1 MSNFLH
7 RYTRAL
13 GVVGSAVLIAAL
25 TADHRWVTEPA
36 SLLVLGLATVAL
48 RSAQIPLTKYSALN
62 LVGAV
67 ALTGAL
73 VCGAPVTFAALY
85 LGVFIADVFVLRKTT
100 EFAWINS
107 GRETLALAAA
117 YGLFAGAMHFS
128 GTRELGADAAFAV
141 AVFVVGYFTLSRA
154 LLYFSLLVRDK
165 LMPDERAL
173 ILRYELV
180 TSGAAT
186 AAACAATI
194 AIATY
199 GWGAWPIL
207 LIVFAAGYVLKRILE
222 ESIAAEE
229 QNIIHAMEDVVTAD
243 VSLVEACALIE
254 RLAHRLVD
262 WTDFRIWQ
270 LQHDEL
276 RLVYRSSD
284 TTEDGRRIPEGTQP
298 PDAKTLGENHALLRK
313 LALESGRPVIV
324 IDAVR
329 DRRIE
334 SPRPEARS
342 AVVAPLRFG
351 DRNVGLFEV
360 EHHKRA
366 TYGVKQLALVQRV
379 ANQLA
384 TTLHI
389 YELRRPLLD
398 AVARMGGQVETLGRS
413 ARTLR
418 GGGESVARTIAE
430 ISRGIVEETD
440 QLTRSLE
447 VTRVLHEAT
456 TSVVRDGSAAAAAS
470 RRATDVATEHRG
482 TIAAAID
489 RLVSAKGF
497 VGESSAQIDQ
507 LTRTAAEVTEFI
519 AVIKEVAE
527 QTDLLALNAA
537 IEAARAGADGRGFA
551 VVADEVRKL
560 AEQSSRASARAADI
574 ILGFQ
579 EETRRIS
586 EQMERGR
593 AIVGDAEGLSA
604 AALRALDVILE
615 ATAESATH
623 ARRIAQVSR
632 DQEQECARLQDR
644 VGRIAGIS
652 DRNRSGAEAV
662 TALAKEQAFALAGLE
677 SATHE
682 LQSVAGYLGDLT
694 RRITTT
700 R

>member
-1 MSNFLH
+1 MNAFLH

-13 GVVGSAVLIAAL
+13 GIVGAAVLVAAL
-25 TADHRWVTEPA
+25 TADHRWIGDPA
-36 SLLVLGLATVAL
+36 TLLILGMATVVL

-73 VCGAPVTFAALY
+73 VAGAPVTLAAVY
-85 LGVFIADVFVLRKTT
+85 LGVYVADAFVLRKTT

-117 YGLFAGAMHFS
+117 YGLFAGAMHVT
-128 GTRELGADAAFAV
+128 GTEELGADAAFAV
-141 AVFVVGYFTLSRA
+141 AVFVVAYFSLSRA
-154 LLYFSLLVRDK
+154 LLYFSLLVRNK
-165 LMPDERAL
+165 LTADERAL

-180 TSGAAT
+180 TAGAST

-207 LIVFAAGYVLKRILE
+207 LIVCAAGYVLKRILE

-229 QNIIHAMEDVVTAD
+229 QNIIHDMEEVVTAD
-243 VSLVEACALIE
+243 VSLGEACALIE

-270 LQHDEL
+270 LQGEEL
-276 RLVYRSSD
+276 RLVFRSAESSRGDTRGPGSD
-284 TTEDGRRIPEGTQP
+284 YG
-298 PDAKTLGENHALLRK
+298 LLRK

-324 IDAVR
+324 IDALR

-366 TYGVKQLALVQRV
+366 TYGVKQLALLQRV

-389 YELRRPLLD
+389 YELRKPLLE
-398 AVARMGGQVETLGRS
+398 AVARMGGQVDTLGRS

-418 GGGESVARTIAE
+418 GGGESVARTVAE
-430 ISRGIVEETD
+430 ISRGIMEETD
-440 QLTRSLE
+440 QLARSLE
-447 VTRVLHEAT
+447 VTHRLHEAT

-482 TIAAAID
+482 TIATAID
-489 RLVSAKGF
+489 RLVSAKSF
-497 VGESSAQIDQ
+497 VGESSAQVDQ
-507 LTRTAAEVTEFI
+507 LTRTASEVTAFI

-537 IEAARAGADGRGFA
+537 IEAARAGAEGRGFA

-574 ILGFQ
+574 ILGFE

-593 AIVGDAEGLSA
+593 LIVGDAETLSE

-632 DQEQECARLQDR
+632 DQEQECARLEDR
-644 VGRIAGIS
+644 VGRIASIS

-662 TALAKEQAFALAGLE
+662 TASAKEQASALAGLE

>member
-1 MSNFLH
+1 MNAFLH

-13 GVVGSAVLIAAL
+13 GIVGAAVLVAAL
-25 TADHRWVTEPA
+25 TADHRWIGEPA
-36 SLLVLGLATVAL
+36 TLLILGMVTVVL

-73 VCGAPVTFAALY
+73 VAGAPVTLAAVY
-85 LGVFIADVFVLRKTT
+85 LGVYVADAFVLRKTT

-117 YGLFAGAMHFS
+117 YGLFAGAMHVT
-128 GTRELGADAAFAV
+128 GTEELGADAAFAV
-141 AVFVVGYFTLSRA
+141 AVFVVAYFSLSRA
-154 LLYFSLLVRDK
+154 LLYFSLLVRNK
-165 LMPDERAL
+165 LTADERAL

-180 TSGAAT
+180 MAGAST

-207 LIVFAAGYVLKRILE
+207 LIVCAAGYVLKRILE

-229 QNIIHAMEDVVTAD
+229 QNIIHDMEEVVTAD
-243 VSLVEACALIE
+243 VSLGEACALIE

-270 LQHDEL
+270 LQGEEL
-276 RLVYRSSD
+276 RLVFRSAESSRGDTRGPGSD
-284 TTEDGRRIPEGTQP
+284 YG
-298 PDAKTLGENHALLRK
+298 LLRK

-324 IDAVR
+324 IDALR

-366 TYGVKQLALVQRV
+366 TYGVKQLALLQRV

-389 YELRRPLLD
+389 YELRKPLLE
-398 AVARMGGQVETLGRS
+398 AVARMGGQVDTLGRS

-418 GGGESVARTIAE
+418 GGGESVARTVAE
-430 ISRGIVEETD
+430 ISRGIMEETD
-440 QLTRSLE
+440 QLARSLE
-447 VTRVLHEAT
+447 VTHRLHEAT
-456 TSVVRDGSAAAAAS
+456 TSVVRDGRAAAAAS

-482 TIAAAID
+482 TIATAID
-489 RLVSAKGF
+489 RLVSAKSF
-497 VGESSAQIDQ
+497 VGESSAQVDQ
-507 LTRTAAEVTEFI
+507 LTRTASEVTAFI

-537 IEAARAGADGRGFA
+537 IEAARAGAEGRGFA
-551 VVADEVRKL
+551 VVAAEVRKL
-560 AEQSSRASARAADI
+560 AEQSSRASARSADI
-574 ILGFQ
+574 ILGFE

-593 AIVGDAEGLSA
+593 LIVGDAETLSE

-632 DQEQECARLQDR
+632 DQEQECARLEDR
-644 VGRIAGIS
+644 VGRIASIS

-662 TALAKEQAFALAGLE
+662 TASAKEQASALAGLE

>member
-1 MSNFLH
+1 
-7 RYTRAL
+7 
-13 GVVGSAVLIAAL
+13 
-25 TADHRWVTEPA
+25 
-36 SLLVLGLATVAL
+36 
-48 RSAQIPLTKYSALN
+48 
-62 LVGAV
+62 
-67 ALTGAL
+67 
-73 VCGAPVTFAALY
+73 
-85 LGVFIADVFVLRKTT
+85 
-100 EFAWINS
+100 
-107 GRETLALAAA
+107 
-117 YGLFAGAMHFS
+117 
-128 GTRELGADAAFAV
+128 
-141 AVFVVGYFTLSRA
+141 
-154 LLYFSLLVRDK
+154 
-165 LMPDERAL
+165 
-173 ILRYELV
+173 
-180 TSGAAT
+180 
-186 AAACAATI
+186 
-194 AIATY
+194 
-199 GWGAWPIL
+199 
-207 LIVFAAGYVLKRILE
+207 
-222 ESIAAEE
+222 
-229 QNIIHAMEDVVTAD
+229 
-243 VSLVEACALIE
+243 
-254 RLAHRLVD
+254 
-262 WTDFRIWQ
+262 
-270 LQHDEL
+270 
-276 RLVYRSSD
+276 
-284 TTEDGRRIPEGTQP
+284 
-298 PDAKTLGENHALLRK
+298 
-313 LALESGRPVIV
+313 VIV
-324 IDAVR
+324 IDALR
-329 DRRIE
+329 DRRID

-366 TYGVKQLALVQRV
+366 TYGLKQLALVQRV

-418 GGGESVARTIAE
+418 GGGESVARTVAE
-430 ISRGIVEETD
+430 ISRGIIEETD
-440 QLTRSLE
+440 QLARSLE
-447 VTRVLHEAT
+447 VTRVLHDAT

-497 VGESSAQIDQ
+497 VGESSIQVDK

-537 IEAARAGADGRGFA
+537 IEAARAGAEGRGFA

-574 ILGFQ
+574 ILGFE

-644 VGRIAGIS
+644 VGRIADIS

-662 TALAKEQAFALAGLE
+662 TASAKEQAFALAGLE

>member
-1 MSNFLH
+1 MNAFLH

-13 GVVGSAVLIAAL
+13 GIVGAAVLVAAL
-25 TADHRWVTEPA
+25 TADHRWIGEPA
-36 SLLVLGLATVAL
+36 TLLILGMVTVVL

-73 VCGAPVTFAALY
+73 VAGAPVTLAAVY
-85 LGVFIADVFVLRKTT
+85 LGVYVADAFVLRKTT

-117 YGLFAGAMHFS
+117 YGLFAGAMHVT
-128 GTRELGADAAFAV
+128 GTEELGADAAFAV
-141 AVFVVGYFTLSRA
+141 AVFVVAYFSLSRA
-154 LLYFSLLVRDK
+154 LLYFSLLVRNK
-165 LMPDERAL
+165 LTADERAL

-180 TSGAAT
+180 TAGAST

-207 LIVFAAGYVLKRILE
+207 LIVCAAGYVLKRILE

-229 QNIIHAMEDVVTAD
+229 QNIIHDMEEVVTAD
-243 VSLVEACALIE
+243 VSLGEACALIE

-270 LQHDEL
+270 LQGEEL
-276 RLVYRSSD
+276 RLVFRSAESSRGDTRGPGSD
-284 TTEDGRRIPEGTQP
+284 YG
-298 PDAKTLGENHALLRK
+298 LLRK

-324 IDAVR
+324 IDALR

-366 TYGVKQLALVQRV
+366 TYGVKQLALLQRV

-389 YELRRPLLD
+389 YELRKPLLE
-398 AVARMGGQVETLGRS
+398 AVARMGGQVDTLGRS

-418 GGGESVARTIAE
+418 GGGESVARTVAE
-430 ISRGIVEETD
+430 ISRGIMEETD
-440 QLTRSLE
+440 QLARSLE
-447 VTRVLHEAT
+447 VTHRLHEAT

-482 TIAAAID
+482 TIATAID
-489 RLVSAKGF
+489 RLVSAKSF
-497 VGESSAQIDQ
+497 VGESSAQVDQ
-507 LTRTAAEVTEFI
+507 LTRTASEVTAFI

-537 IEAARAGADGRGFA
+537 IEAARAGAEGRGFA

-574 ILGFQ
+574 ILGFE

-593 AIVGDAEGLSA
+593 LIVGDAETLSE

-632 DQEQECARLQDR
+632 DQEQECARLEDR
-644 VGRIAGIS
+644 VGRIASIS

-662 TALAKEQAFALAGLE
+662 TASAKEQASALAGLE

>member
-1 MSNFLH
+1 VNVLLH

-13 GVVGSAVLIAAL
+13 GVVGAVVLIAAL
-25 TADHRWVTEPA
+25 FADQRWIYEPA
-36 SLLVLGLATVAL
+36 TLLALGLVAAAL
-48 RSAQIPLTKYSALN
+48 RAAPIPLTKYSSLN
-62 LVGAV
+62 LVGTV

-73 VCGAPVTFAALY
+73 VAGAPVTLAAVY
-85 LGVFIADVFVLRKTT
+85 LGVYAADVWVLRKTT
-100 EFAWINS
+100 EFAWINA
-107 GRETLALAAA
+107 GREALTLAAA
-117 YGLFAGAMHFS
+117 YGLFAGAMRLS
-128 GTRELGADAAFAV
+128 GATELGSDAAFAV
-141 AVFVVGYFTLSRA
+141 AVFVVSYFVLGRA
-154 LLYFSLLVRDK
+154 LLYFTLLVRDK
-165 LMPDERAL
+165 LLPDERAL

-186 AAACAATI
+186 GAACATTI
-194 AIATY
+194 ALATY

-207 LIVFAAGYVLKRILE
+207 VILAAAGWVLRRILE

-243 VSLVEACALIE
+243 VSLGEACALIE

-262 WTDFRIWQ
+262 WGDFRIWA
-270 LQHDEL
+270 LHGEEL
-276 RLVYRSSD
+276 RLVYR
-284 TTEDGRRIPEGTQP
+284 TGEG
-298 PDAKTLGENHALLRK
+298 LLADLRVAGSAGSVLRN
-313 LALESGRPVIV
+313 LALESGRPVV
-324 IDAVR
+324 VLDAFR
-329 DRRIE
+329 DRRVE
-334 SPRPEARS
+334 NPQPQGRS
-342 AVVAPLRFG
+342 AVTVPLRFG
-351 DRNVGLFEV
+351 DRNVGLLEV

-366 TYGVKQLALVQRV
+366 IYGVKQVALVQRV

-389 YELRRPLLD
+389 HELRQPLLD
-398 AVARMGGQVETLGRS
+398 AVARMGGQVETLGHS

-418 GGGESVARTIAE
+418 GGGESVARTVAD
-430 ISRGIVEETD
+430 ISRGIVEETE
-440 QLTRSLE
+440 QLSRSLE

-456 TSVVRDGSAAAAAS
+456 TGVVRDGSAAAEAS
-470 RRATDVATEHRG
+470 RRATDVATEHRV
-482 TIAAAID
+482 TIATAID

-497 VGESSAQIDQ
+497 VGESSLQIER
-507 LTRTAAEVTEFI
+507 LAKTAGRVTEFI

-537 IEAARAGADGRGFA
+537 IEAARAGPEGRGFA

-560 AEQSSRASARAADI
+560 AERSAQASTQAADI
-574 ILGFQ
+574 ILGF
-579 EETRRIS
+579 EEATRRIS

-615 ATAESATH
+615 ATAQSAQR

-644 VGRIAGIS
+644 VTRIAGIS
-652 DRNRSGAEAV
+652 DRNRTGAEAV
-662 TALAKEQAFALAGLE
+662 TASAKEQATALVGLE
-677 SATHE
+677 HATRE
-682 LQSVAGYLGDLT
+682 LQDVAGYLGELT

>member
-1 MSNFLH
+1 MCARRSEKPGEVD
-7 RYTRAL
+7 A
-13 GVVGSAVLIAAL
+13 
-25 TADHRWVTEPA
+25 TA
-36 SLLVLGLATVAL
+36 
-48 RSAQIPLTKYSALN
+48 
-62 LVGAV
+62 
-67 ALTGAL
+67 
-73 VCGAPVTFAALY
+73 
-85 LGVFIADVFVLRKTT
+85 
-100 EFAWINS
+100 
-107 GRETLALAAA
+107 
-117 YGLFAGAMHFS
+117 
-128 GTRELGADAAFAV
+128 
-141 AVFVVGYFTLSRA
+141 
-154 LLYFSLLVRDK
+154 
-165 LMPDERAL
+165 DERAL

-180 TSGAAT
+180 TAGAST

-207 LIVFAAGYVLKRILE
+207 LIVCAAGYVLKRILE

-229 QNIIHAMEDVVTAD
+229 QNIIHDMEEVVTAD
-243 VSLVEACALIE
+243 VSLGEACALIE

-270 LQHDEL
+270 LQGEEL
-276 RLVYRSSD
+276 RLVFRSAESSRGDTRGPGSD
-284 TTEDGRRIPEGTQP
+284 YG
-298 PDAKTLGENHALLRK
+298 LLRK

-324 IDAVR
+324 IDALR

-366 TYGVKQLALVQRV
+366 TYGVKQLALLQRV

-389 YELRRPLLD
+389 YELRKPLLE
-398 AVARMGGQVETLGRS
+398 AVARMGGQVDTLGRS

-418 GGGESVARTIAE
+418 GGGESVARTVAE
-430 ISRGIVEETD
+430 ISRGIMEETD
-440 QLTRSLE
+440 QLARSLE
-447 VTRVLHEAT
+447 VTHRLHEAT

-482 TIAAAID
+482 TIATAID
-489 RLVSAKGF
+489 RLVSAKSF
-497 VGESSAQIDQ
+497 VGESSAQVDQ
-507 LTRTAAEVTEFI
+507 LTRTASEVTAFI

-537 IEAARAGADGRGFA
+537 IEAARAGAEGRGFA

-574 ILGFQ
+574 ILGFE

-593 AIVGDAEGLSA
+593 LIVGDAETLSE

-632 DQEQECARLQDR
+632 DQEQECARLEDR
-644 VGRIAGIS
+644 VGRIASIS

-662 TALAKEQAFALAGLE
+662 TASAKEQASALAGLE

>member
-1 MSNFLH
+1 MNRFLQ
-7 RYTRAL
+7 RYTRAI

-25 TADHRWVTEPA
+25 AADHRWVSSPA
-36 SLLVLGLATVAL
+36 TLLVLSLATIAL

-67 ALTGAL
+67 AITGAL
-73 VCGAPVTFAALY
+73 VAGAPITLAAMY
-85 LGVFIADVFVLRKTT
+85 LGVYIADTAVLRKTT
-100 EFAWINS
+100 EFAWINA

-117 YGLFAGAMHFS
+117 YGLFAGAMHVS
-128 GTRELGADAAFAV
+128 GTTELGADAAFAV
-141 AVFVVGYFTLSRA
+141 AVFVVAYFAFTRA
-154 LLYFSLLVRDK
+154 LLYFSLVVRAK

-229 QNIIHAMEDVVTAD
+229 QNIIHAMEEVVTAD
-243 VSLVEACALIE
+243 VSLAEACALIE

-270 LQHDEL
+270 LHGDAL
-276 RLVYRSSD
+276 RLVYRSNES
-284 TTEDGRRIPEGTQP
+284 
-298 PDAKTLGENHALLRK
+298 LGAASPVPGADHALLRK
-313 LALESGRPVIV
+313 LALDSGRPIVV
-324 IDAVR
+324 IDALR

-334 SPRPEARS
+334 TPRAEARS

-389 YELRRPLLD
+389 YELRKPLLD
-398 AVARMGGQVETLGRS
+398 AVARMGGQVETLSRS

-418 GGGESVARTIAE
+418 GGGESVARTVAE
-430 ISRGIVEETD
+430 ISRGVIEETD
-440 QLTRSLE
+440 QLARSLA
-447 VTRVLHEAT
+447 VTRGLHEAT

-497 VGESSAQIDQ
+497 VGESSAQVDQ

-537 IEAARAGADGRGFA
+537 IEAARAGPEGRGFA

-574 ILGFQ
+574 ILGFE

-593 AIVGDAEGLSA
+593 AIVGDAESLSE

-632 DQEQECARLQDR
+632 DQEQECARLEDR
-644 VGRIAGIS
+644 VERIASIS
-652 DRNRSGAEAV
+652 ERNRSGAEAV
-662 TALAKEQAFALAGLE
+662 TASAKEQASALAGLE
-677 SATHE
+677 GATHE

>member
-1 MSNFLH
+1 MNAFLH

-13 GVVGSAVLIAAL
+13 GIVGAAVLVAAL
-25 TADHRWVTEPA
+25 TADHRWIGEPA
-36 SLLVLGLATVAL
+36 TLLILGMATVVL

-73 VCGAPVTFAALY
+73 VAGAPVTLAAVY
-85 LGVFIADVFVLRKTT
+85 LGVYVADAFVLRKTT

-117 YGLFAGAMHFS
+117 YGLFAGAMHVT
-128 GTRELGADAAFAV
+128 GTEELGADAAFAV
-141 AVFVVGYFTLSRA
+141 AVFVVAYFSLSRA
-154 LLYFSLLVRDK
+154 LLYFSLLVRNK
-165 LMPDERAL
+165 LTADERAL

-180 TSGAAT
+180 TAGAST

-207 LIVFAAGYVLKRILE
+207 LIVCAAGYVLKRILE

-229 QNIIHAMEDVVTAD
+229 QNIIHDMEEVVTAD
-243 VSLVEACALIE
+243 VSLGEACALIE

-270 LQHDEL
+270 LQGEEL
-276 RLVYRSSD
+276 RLVFRSAESSRGDTRGPGSD
-284 TTEDGRRIPEGTQP
+284 YG
-298 PDAKTLGENHALLRK
+298 LLRK

-324 IDAVR
+324 IDALR

-366 TYGVKQLALVQRV
+366 TYGVKQLALLQRV

-389 YELRRPLLD
+389 YELRKPLLE
-398 AVARMGGQVETLGRS
+398 AVARMGGQVDTLGRS

-418 GGGESVARTIAE
+418 GGGESVARTVAE
-430 ISRGIVEETD
+430 ISRGIMEETD
-440 QLTRSLE
+440 QLARSLE
-447 VTRVLHEAT
+447 VTHRLHEAT

-482 TIAAAID
+482 TIATAID
-489 RLVSAKGF
+489 RLVSAKSF
-497 VGESSAQIDQ
+497 VGESSAQVDQ
-507 LTRTAAEVTEFI
+507 LTRTASEVTAFI

-537 IEAARAGADGRGFA
+537 IEAARAGAEGRGFA

-574 ILGFQ
+574 ILGFE

-593 AIVGDAEGLSA
+593 LIVGDAETLSE

-632 DQEQECARLQDR
+632 DQEQECARLEDR
-644 VGRIAGIS
+644 VGRIASIS

-662 TALAKEQAFALAGLE
+662 TASAKEQASALAGLE